1 MNLQMFMDR
10 YAVIRTC
17 GTKECFTRV
26 WIWAMDPGLIRGTDR
41 LWVWGMDRDLTFTQ
55 IDMMC
60 VTIAS
65 KNCSTPIV

>member
-1 MNLQMFMDR
+1 MEDVWNEGVLHKAMDL
-10 YAVIRTC
+10 
-17 GTKECFTRV
+17 G
-26 WIWAMDPGLIRGTDR
+26 DPGLIRGTDR
-41 LWVWGMDRDLTFTQ
+41 LWVWGMDRDLAFTQ